1 MHWKMNI
8 LVPTVMRPLLLLLRI
23 TYHLYYRM
31 KIFLY
36 CHQKHQTWNL
46 KLSWKLCWNLKLT
59 KLQSVETINWHF
71 SINTTVLVKA
81 ATDNFEMVKEV
92 IVEELANELDILH
105 DITLLKLLGLFFV
118 DAVINFILKI
128 LMHEGT
134 KAKLIYSSSIWD
146 KSFLHNFSFRWVHAL
161 LRHKK
166 YLENKPD
173 VYCSSTPEAT
183 LEVAPRSLAINKYN
197 KEHLIKT
204 LELIKNFYLPN
215 VDTIK
220 KMVEAATRMD
230 LRYSFTE
237 LSRNMTRLYLMY

>member
-8 LVPTVMRPLLLLLRI
+8 LVATVMRPLLLLLRI

-31 KIFLY
+31 KTFLY

-46 KLSWKLCWNLKLT
+46 KLSWKLCSNLKLT

-71 SINTTVLVKA
+71 SITTTVLVKA
-81 ATDNFEMVKEV
+81 AIDNFEMVKEV
-92 IVEELANELDILH
+92 IVEELPNELDILH

-128 LMHEGT
+128 FMHGGT

-146 KSFLHNFSFRWVHAL
+146 KSFLRNFSFRWVHAL

-173 VYCSSTPEAT
+173 VYCSSTSEAT
-183 LEVAPRSLAINKYN
+183 LEVAPQSLAINKYN
-197 KEHLIKT
+197 KEYLIKT
-204 LELIKNFYLPN
+204 LELIKKFL
-215 VDTIK
+215 
-220 KMVEAATRMD
+220 
-230 LRYSFTE
+230 FTE
-237 LSRNMTRLYLMY
+237 SWYDQKNGGSSYPSGP